1 MKKVLASLSS
11 VVDDICSKDRLII
24 RNSKIV
30 VSEHIWDCIVDE
42 LKEYKAHK
50 DQITDDFTV
59 SFFIFEGIK
68 VESSKELKGYSI
80 HIVNQTPL

>member
-11 VVDDICSKDRLII
+11 VVDNIPEDRLIT
-24 RNSKIV
+24 RDLKIV
-30 VSEHIWDCIVDE
+30 VSEYIWDCIVDE
-42 LKEYKAHK
+42 LKEYKTHK

>member
-11 VVDDICSKDRLII
+11 VVDNIPEDRLIT
-24 RNSKIV
+24 RDLKIV
-30 VSEHIWDCIVDE
+30 VSEHIWDCIVGE

-50 DQITDDFTV
+50 DQINDDFTV

-68 VESSKELKGYSI
+68 IESSKELKGYNI
-80 HIVNQTPL
+80 HIVNQTSL

>member
-1 MKKVLASLSS
+1 MEKVLASLSS
-11 VVDDICSKDRLII
+11 VVDNIPKDILII

-42 LKEYKAHK
+42 LKEYKTHK

-59 SFFIFEGIK
+59 DYFIFEGIK
-68 VESSKELKGYSI
+68 IESSKELKGYDV
-80 HIVNQTPL
+80 HIVNQTSL

>member
-1 MKKVLASLSS
+1 MVRVLSSLSS

-42 LKEYKAHK
+42 LKEYKTHK

-59 SFFIFEGIK
+59 DYFIFEGIK
-68 VESSKELKGYSI
+68 IESSKELKGYDV
-80 HIVNQTPL
+80 HVVNQTSL

>member
-1 MKKVLASLSS
+1 MIRVLASLSS
-11 VVDDICSKDRLII
+11 VVDNIPKDRLII

-50 DQITDDFTV
+50 DQINDDFTV
-59 SFFIFEGIK
+59 DYFIFEGIK
-68 VESSKELKGYSI
+68 IESSKELKGYDV
-80 HIVNQTPL
+80 HVVNQTSL

>member
-1 MKKVLASLSS
+1 MEKLLASLSS
-11 VVDDICSKDRLII
+11 VVDNIPKDRLII

-42 LKEYKAHK
+42 LKEYKTHK

-59 SFFIFEGIK
+59 DYFIFEGIK
-68 VESSKELKGYSI
+68 IESSKELKGYDV
-80 HIVNQTPL
+80 HVVNQTSL

>member
-1 MKKVLASLSS
+1 MEKLLASLSS
-11 VVDDICSKDRLII
+11 VVDNIPKDILII
-24 RNSKIV
+24 RNTKIV

-59 SFFIFEGIK
+59 DYFIFEGIK
-68 VESSKELKGYSI
+68 IESSKELKGYDV
-80 HIVNQTPL
+80 HVVNQTSL

>member
-1 MKKVLASLSS
+1 MEKVLASLSS
-11 VVDDICSKDRLII
+11 VVDNIPKDILII

-42 LKEYKAHK
+42 LKEYKTHK

-59 SFFIFEGIK
+59 DYFIFEGIK
-68 VESSKELKGYSI
+68 IESSKELKGYDV
-80 HIVNQTPL
+80 HVVNQTSL

>member
-11 VVDDICSKDRLII
+11 VVDNIPEDRLIT
-24 RNSKIV
+24 RDLKIV
-30 VSEHIWDCIVDE
+30 VSEYIWDCIVDE

-50 DQITDDFTV
+50 DQINDDFTV

>member
-1 MKKVLASLSS
+1 MIRALASLSS
-11 VVDDICSKDRLII
+11 VVDNIPKDRLII

-30 VSEHIWDCIVDE
+30 VSEHIWDCIVNE
-42 LKEYKAHK
+42 LKEYKTHK

-68 VESSKELKGYSI
+68 IEPSKELKGYSI

>member
-1 MKKVLASLSS
+1 MEKVLASLSS
-11 VVDDICSKDRLII
+11 VVDNIPKDILII

-42 LKEYKAHK
+42 LKEYKTHK
-50 DQITDDFTV
+50 DQITDYFTV

-80 HIVNQTPL
+80 HVVNQTSL